1 MMCIAVTGGRK
12 HQRESV
18 AVAADWFACVSMPDA
33 ESVVVEVRI
42 QNLTDSWGWV
52 AEGDESLYFIA
63 LERRQGLRSMLH
75 TLMHELLH
83 VRQYERGTW
92 AGDGER
98 EAEASEVLADAVW
111 ISGLI

>member
-1 MMCIAVTGGRK
+1 MMCISVTGGK
-12 HQRESV
+12 QHQRSSV
-18 AVAADWFACVSMPDA
+18 AIAADWFAGIAMPD
-33 ESVVVEVRI
+33 SDRVVVEVRI

-52 AEGDESLYFIA
+52 SEGDGSVYLVS
-63 LERRQGLRSMLH
+63 LERNQGLRSMLR

-92 AGDGER
+92 GGDGER